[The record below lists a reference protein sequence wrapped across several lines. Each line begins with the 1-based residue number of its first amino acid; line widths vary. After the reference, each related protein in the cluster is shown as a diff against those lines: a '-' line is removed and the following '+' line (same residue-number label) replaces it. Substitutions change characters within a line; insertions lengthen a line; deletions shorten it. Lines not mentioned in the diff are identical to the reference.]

1 MQSRLKAE
9 KASGTVEKVAAGT
22 GLARKLTEGPTSKL
36 TSAMFTQEKVGKQAF
51 LCYGDS
57 GLSLL
62 SADYIPHLALWVLR
76 DVHTQNWLPHPR
88 LSSERRYFPETPLSL
103 NSGMY
108 IEL

>member
-76 DVHTQNWLPHPR
+76 DVHTQNWLPHPKA
-88 LSSERRYFPETPLSL
+88 FQ
-103 NSGMY
+103 
-108 IEL
+108 